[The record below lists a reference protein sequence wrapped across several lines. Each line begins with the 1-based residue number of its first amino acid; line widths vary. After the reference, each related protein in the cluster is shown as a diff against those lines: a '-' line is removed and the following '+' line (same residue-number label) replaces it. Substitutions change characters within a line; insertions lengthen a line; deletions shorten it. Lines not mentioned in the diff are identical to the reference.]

1 MTPLMLTKYK
11 FGPYVFR
18 GHCPFFIRKSSQIR
32 RVGNGVPKS
41 EQTQTE
47 RCCFGQDAAWEK
59 GPLTPST
66 KQGASVCP

>member
-18 GHCPFFIRKSSQIR
+18 GHCSFFIRKSSQIR

-47 RCCFGQDAAWEK
+47 QCCFGQDAA
-59 GPLTPST
+59 
-66 KQGASVCP
+66 